1 MFLTYQA
8 TPSTVN
14 ESFCMVHVLLCSAA
28 CGESSCVLLRV
39 AKVCWRKYVV
49 LLYFL
54 LPVVLSVLVG
64 VGRGKEVVNL
74 WK

>member
-1 MFLTYQA
+1 MNLNVFDISGLLLMKAFVWSMF
-8 TPSTVN
+8 
-14 ESFCMVHVLLCSAA
+14 
-28 CGESSCVLLRV
+28 CGVLLRA
-39 AKVCWRKYVV
+39 AKVALFCYVWRKYAV